1 VPVVVALHLTAPVLM
16 IITQIVRGGRAITV
30 AVAAELVAV
39 GAAIWLVAAH
49 QPAETGWRSAL
60 VGCVLAVASAACV
73 AGLIT
78 LVARESAGRPSGA
91 AAGLQLLTA
100 SVLGAPLLGFAAL
113 TGAGPAPSEALALA
127 GIGAVLLG
135 PGFACYWLALRDLDE
150 VVAGLVGLN
159 EAVVATVI
167 GAAVV
172 GSAVSAATLLAGA
185 LVLGA
190 VGLELAGPDR
200 FRVPS

>member
-1 VPVVVALHLTAPVLM
+1 VWP
-16 IITQIVRGGRAITV
+16 
-30 AVAAELVAV
+30 
-39 GAAIWLVAAH
+39 
-49 QPAETGWRSAL
+49 
-60 VGCVLAVASAACV
+60 
-73 AGLIT
+73 
-78 LVARESAGRPSGA
+78 ARESAGRPSGA